1 MTRYNIRP
9 QNGIN
14 AVSFEPIQLA
24 KNTRAFIYNVIIW
37 CGPQSQIKT
46 IKSHSGN

>member
-14 AVSFEPIQLA
+14 AVTFEPIKLD
-24 KNTRAFIYNVIIW
+24 KNTRAFIYNIVIW
-37 CGPQSQIKT
+37 RGPQSYIK
-46 IKSHSGN
+46 IV